1 MPQHQGGQ
9 VTTLG
14 PTPVQT
20 NPGPEASANIIRA
33 CTSKRDACETHRERG
48 YDNSLLWSHF
58 LCPQESKFQK
68 QTKSLLNR
76 TSSLPLNSLPGRGRG
91 WKGVEGRMYPN
102 ECIVWFQVKMTP
114 LFEIPSSPTS
124 EPESVW
130 TPLLP
135 LLPFDDRISSCSDDS
150 LEPADFYTKEW
161 VGKKQNQRI
170 SRFLLVK
177 FGKADWRDY
186 QPLDLGTFLTPL
198 RNIDSY
204 LEEESSQVPHQQEVH
219 NQIGSTSVNSRNGP
233 DHPAM
238 MHDRRERAQNGVSLL
253 GGPEKFFFHTFSR
266 LPFFEC
272 TGNFL

>member
-1 MPQHQGGQ
+1 MNDENRINWNEVQAYLKAANVTETTKVGIYTNPMPQHQGGQ

-102 ECIVWFQVKMTP
+102 ECIGRWKWP
-114 LFEIPSSPTS
+114 LYLKSLRHLLVSQKAFGRLSFLFSHLTTVSHHVRMILWNPPTS
-124 EPESVW
+124 ILKNGLEKS
-130 TPLLP
+130 
-135 LLPFDDRISSCSDDS
+135 RI
-150 LEPADFYTKEW
+150 K
-161 VGKKQNQRI
+161 G
-170 SRFLLVK
+170 
-177 FGKADWRDY
+177 
-186 QPLDLGTFLTPL
+186 
-198 RNIDSY
+198 
-204 LEEESSQVPHQQEVH
+204 
-219 NQIGSTSVNSRNGP
+219 
-233 DHPAM
+233 
-238 MHDRRERAQNGVSLL
+238 
-253 GGPEKFFFHTFSR
+253 FHGF
-266 LPFFEC
+266 C
-272 TGNFL
+272 